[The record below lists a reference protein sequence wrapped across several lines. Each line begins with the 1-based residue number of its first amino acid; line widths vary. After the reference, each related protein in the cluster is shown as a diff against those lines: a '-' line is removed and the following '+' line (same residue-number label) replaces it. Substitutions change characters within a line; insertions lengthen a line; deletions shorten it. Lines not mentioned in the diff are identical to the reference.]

1 MSTMAA
7 EIVPT
12 EAFEVVEA
20 PIIYQKFGEMELP
33 EEEEAED
40 GDYSPS
46 EAETDDSLEWASET
60 ERTIAED
67 ALAEGNV
74 GIDFYGAA
82 LSVATEY
89 VASYTPVQMGLG
101 FASVIPVLSVQR
113 AARAARR
120 AGAKNIEVESCDEPS
135 IVFSII
141 NSALAMLGFQL
152 APAVQDS
159 SKPVGISYFYLIICR
174 FLLILAFSSSSLA
187 RSRSP
192 LSRSLA
198 R

>member
-40 GDYSPS
+40 GEYSPS

-120 AGAKNIEVESCDEPS
+120 AGAKNIEVERYKGNCG
-135 IVFSII
+135 II
-141 NSALAMLGFQL
+141 ETSMN
-152 APAVQDS
+152 
-159 SKPVGISYFYLIICR
+159 
-174 FLLILAFSSSSLA
+174 
-187 RSRSP
+187 
-192 LSRSLA
+192 
-198 R
+198 